1 MDLIKDMWYNVIDK
15 QEKQL
20 YHYLSILDSSIEELK
35 EMEKDEFMK
44 RYEKKLE
51 KLNQDI
57 EFTSFLTREEDIQFQ
72 LNTERLAGE
81 KKSKLEIAKK
91 MLGKYD
97 IKEIS
102 EITGLSLD
110 AIESLKKN
118 S

>member
-1 MDLIKDMWYNVIDK
+1 
-15 QEKQL
+15 
-20 YHYLSILDSSIEELK
+20 
-35 EMEKDEFMK
+35 MEKDEFMK
-44 RYEKKLE
+44 KYEEKLK

-81 KKSKLEIAKK
+81 RQGEKRGQKLGEKKSQLKIAKK
-91 MLGKYD
+91 MLSKYD

-110 AIESLKKN
+110 TLKSLK
-118 S
+118 